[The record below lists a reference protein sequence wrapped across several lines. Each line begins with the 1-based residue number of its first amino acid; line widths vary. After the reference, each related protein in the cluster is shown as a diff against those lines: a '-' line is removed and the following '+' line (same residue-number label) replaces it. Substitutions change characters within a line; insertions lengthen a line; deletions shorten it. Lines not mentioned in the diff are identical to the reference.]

1 MRLGDMGRVSSSRRG
16 ASVYAPRHS
25 RVPRPVVSD
34 LSPEKEAFER
44 GWDRFFEDTPD
55 RPWFRDFRVAA
66 SEWSGYS
73 LDVPNG
79 SVHTELE
86 REIYR
91 LPDQARQE
99 IMDACHAGED
109 ASSFADRWCEKWLM
123 PASFGEWLS
132 EIERGYDERGYDE
145 LGSRLA
151 RRRRSPLRSRRGV
164 MPRSSLRSREL
175 RSRRFR

>member
-1 MRLGDMGRVSSSRRG
+1 MRLGDMKRVSSSRRG
-16 ASVYAPRHS
+16 ESAYALRHS
-25 RVPRPVVSD
+25 RVSRPVVSD
-34 LSPEKEAFER
+34 LSTEKEAFER
-44 GWDRFFEDTPD
+44 EWDRFFEDTPD
-55 RPWFRDFRVAA
+55 RPWFRDFCLAA
-66 SEWSGYS
+66 SEWSGYG
-73 LDVPNG
+73 LDVPQG
-79 SVHTELE
+79 SVHMELE

-99 IMDACHAGED
+99 IMDACRAGED
-109 ASSFADRWCEKWLM
+109 AASFAERWCEKWLM

-132 EIERGYDERGYDE
+132 EIERDYDE

-164 MPRSSLRSREL
+164 MPRSLL